1 MKTRRRTQRP
11 STGFSLIEVLIG
23 IALIGVAMLG
33 LAQLFIIGI
42 WNNRRSEQIVTATF
56 VAQQEMDHLR
66 TLTAPELLT
75 LQTNYV
81 DENLDINNDGTMD
94 YRRITQ
100 ISSPQQS
107 LWAARVLVFPA
118 SMVDVNAVDLF
129 NNPPGHR
136 VMSDMYSV
144 IYR

>member
-11 STGFSLIEVLIG
+11 SAGFSLIEVLIG

-33 LAQLFIIGI
+33 LAQLFIIGV
-42 WNNRRSEQIVTATF
+42 WNNRRSEQIITATF
-56 VAQQEMDHLR
+56 VAQQEMDYLR

-75 LQTNYV
+75 LQTNYL
-81 DENLDINNDGTMD
+81 DENLDINNDGTTD

-100 ISSPQQS
+100 ISSPEQS
-107 LWAARVLVFPA
+107 LWSARVLVFPG
-118 SMVDVNAVDLF
+118 SMVDAEALDLF
-129 NNPPGHR
+129 NDPPGHK
-136 VMSDMYSV
+136 VMSDMYTV

>member
-1 MKTRRRTQRP
+1 MRIRRWTQRP
-11 STGFSLIEVLIG
+11 SPGFSLIEVLIG
-23 IALIGVAMLG
+23 IALIGIAMLG
-33 LAQLFIIGI
+33 LAQLFIIGV
-42 WNNRRSEQIVTATF
+42 WNNRRSEQIATATF
-56 VAQQEMDHLR
+56 VAQQEMDYLR

-75 LQTNYV
+75 LQTNYL
-81 DENLDINNDGTMD
+81 DENLDINNDGTTD

-118 SMVDVNAVDLF
+118 SQIDIEAGDLF
-129 NNPPGHR
+129 SNPPGHK